1 MACFALLA
9 VVGAAGLTSFAPA
22 AAFRTSTVPMMSSP
36 MTRRRQTLEMQAIDT
51 STGQGAKLPQGPDRD
66 GDEKPPEAAGP
77 GGAAVL
83 ILLLLFTTN
92 QWARQLIFYT
102 VDFKATPSADAA
114 FQFMNVDL
122 GFNEAQYGILA
133 SIGFAALFSLT
144 SLVAGGLVDRTD
156 TRNLLTS
163 TSVLWTGATVL
174 TGAAGS
180 FNEVLAARMVS
191 GVGQA
196 FANPTAYAIL
206 RRLYPPERLASVNGL
221 YASGLYFGGG
231 LAALSV
237 LLDASLG
244 WRQLCVIVGVL
255 GLASAAAVQLTL
267 PPMAPTLDKAP
278 GAAPGAAPMRTLPLA
293 TVPVSSQ
300 PEPLDSSSSS
310 GSSEPEPLDS
320 LNSLK
325 AASNGNSASGV
336 TEVAGREASFSGAE
350 GAQDGAR
357 SAVAGREASF
367 SWAEGAQDGARS
379 AESGGEGEMDEL
391 IKPATAELSRPAA
404 SKSVV
409 DDLKRLL
416 AEPVVALL
424 LLASALRF
432 LAGFRFV
439 NVPII

>member
-1 MACFALLA
+1 MSCAVFAI
-9 VVGAAGLTSFAPA
+9 VGAAGLTSFAPA
-22 AAFRTSTVPMMSSP
+22 AARMSTVPMMSSP

-66 GDEKPPEAAGP
+66 GDVKPPPTGP

-102 VDFKATPSADAA
+102 VDFKATPSAEAA

-244 WRQLCVIVGVL
+244 WRQLCVIVGML

-267 PPMAPTLDKAP
+267 PPMAPTLDQ
-278 GAAPGAAPMRTLPLA
+278 APGAAPMRTLPLK
-293 TVPVSSQ
+293 TESSQ
-300 PEPLDSSSSS
+300 PVPLDSSGSS
-310 GSSEPEPLDS
+310 GSSGSSPPGPLNS
-320 LNSLK
+320 LNSMK

-336 TEVAGREASFSGAE
+336 TEVAERRTER
-350 GAQDGAR
+350 D
-357 SAVAGREASF
+357 ASF
-367 SWAEGAQDGARS
+367 SWAAGAQDGARS

-391 IKPATAELSRPAA
+391 IKPAAAELSRPAD
-404 SKSVV
+404 SESVV

-439 NVPII
+439 HVPIF

>member
-1 MACFALLA
+1 MSCAVFAI
-9 VVGAAGLTSFAPA
+9 VGAAGLTSFAPA
-22 AAFRTSTVPMMSSP
+22 AARMSTVPMMSSP

-66 GDEKPPEAAGP
+66 GDVKPPPTGP

-102 VDFKATPSADAA
+102 VDFKATPSAEAA

-196 FANPTAYAIL
+196 FANPAAYAIL

-244 WRQLCVIVGVL
+244 WRQLCVIVGML

-267 PPMAPTLDKAP
+267 PPMAPTLDQ
-278 GAAPGAAPMRTLPLA
+278 APGAAPMRTLPLK
-293 TVPVSSQ
+293 TESSQ
-300 PEPLDSSSSS
+300 PVPLDSSGSS
-310 GSSEPEPLDS
+310 GSSGSSPPGPLNS
-320 LNSLK
+320 LNSMK

-336 TEVAGREASFSGAE
+336 TEVAERRTER
-350 GAQDGAR
+350 D
-357 SAVAGREASF
+357 ASF
-367 SWAEGAQDGARS
+367 SWAAGAQDGARS

-391 IKPATAELSRPAA
+391 IKPAAAELSRPAD
-404 SKSVV
+404 SESVV

-439 NVPII
+439 HVPIF

>member
-1 MACFALLA
+1 MSCAVFAI
-9 VVGAAGLTSFAPA
+9 VGAAGLTSFAPA
-22 AAFRTSTVPMMSSP
+22 AARMSTVPMMSSP

-66 GDEKPPEAAGP
+66 GDVKPPPTGP

-102 VDFKATPSADAA
+102 VDFKATPSAEAA

-244 WRQLCVIVGVL
+244 WRQLCVIVGML

-267 PPMAPTLDKAP
+267 PPMAPTLDQ
-278 GAAPGAAPMRTLPLA
+278 APGAAPMRTLPLK
-293 TVPVSSQ
+293 TESSQ
-300 PEPLDSSSSS
+300 PVPLDSSGSS
-310 GSSEPEPLDS
+310 GSSCSSGSSPPGP
-320 LNSLK
+320 LNSFNSMK

-336 TEVAGREASFSGAE
+336 TEVAGRRPER
-350 GAQDGAR
+350 D
-357 SAVAGREASF
+357 ASF

-391 IKPATAELSRPAA
+391 IKPAAAELSRPAA

>member
-1 MACFALLA
+1 MSCAVFAI
-9 VVGAAGLTSFAPA
+9 VGAAGLTSFAPA
-22 AAFRTSTVPMMSSP
+22 AARMSTVPMMSSP

-66 GDEKPPEAAGP
+66 GDVKPPPTGP

-102 VDFKATPSADAA
+102 VDFKATPSAEAA

-196 FANPTAYAIL
+196 FANPAAYAIL

-244 WRQLCVIVGVL
+244 WRQLCVIVGML

-267 PPMAPTLDKAP
+267 PPMAPTLDQ
-278 GAAPGAAPMRTLPLA
+278 APGAAPMRTLPLK
-293 TVPVSSQ
+293 TESSQ
-300 PEPLDSSSSS
+300 PVPLDSSGSS
-310 GSSEPEPLDS
+310 GSSPPVPLDSSGSSGSSGSSPPGPLNS
-320 LNSLK
+320 LNSLNSMK

-336 TEVAGREASFSGAE
+336 TEVAERRTER
-350 GAQDGAR
+350 D
-357 SAVAGREASF
+357 ASF

-391 IKPATAELSRPAA
+391 IKPAAAELSRPAD
-404 SKSVV
+404 SESVV

-439 NVPII
+439 HVPIF

>member
-1 MACFALLA
+1 
-9 VVGAAGLTSFAPA
+9 
-22 AAFRTSTVPMMSSP
+22 

-133 SIGFAALFSLT
+133 SISFAALFSLT

-293 TVPVSSQ
+293 TVSSQ
-300 PEPLDSSSSS
+300 PEPLDSSSSSGSS

-336 TEVAGREASFSGAE
+336 TEVAGREASFS
-350 GAQDGAR
+350 
-357 SAVAGREASF
+357 
-367 SWAEGAQDGARS
+367 WAEGAQDGARS

-391 IKPATAELSRPAA
+391 IQPAAAELSRPAA

>member
-1 MACFALLA
+1 
-9 VVGAAGLTSFAPA
+9 
-22 AAFRTSTVPMMSSP
+22 MMSSP

-66 GDEKPPEAAGP
+66 GEVKPPAGP

-278 GAAPGAAPMRTLPLA
+278 GAAPMRTLPLA
-293 TVPVSSQ
+293 TGSSQ

-310 GSSEPEPLDS
+310 GSSGSSQPEPLDS

-325 AASNGNSASGV
+325 AASNGSSASGV
-336 TEVAGREASFSGAE
+336 TEVAGR
-350 GAQDGAR
+350 D
-357 SAVAGREASF
+357 ASF
-367 SWAEGAQDGARS
+367 SW

-391 IKPATAELSRPAA
+391 IKPAAAELSRPAA

>member
-310 GSSEPEPLDS
+310 GSSGSSEPEPLDS

-336 TEVAGREASFSGAE
+336 TE
-350 GAQDGAR
+350 
-357 SAVAGREASF
+357 VAGREASF

>member
-1 MACFALLA
+1 MSCAVFAI
-9 VVGAAGLTSFAPA
+9 VGAAGLTSFAPA
-22 AAFRTSTVPMMSSP
+22 AARMSTVPMMSSP

-66 GDEKPPEAAGP
+66 GDVKPPPTGP
-77 GGAAVL
+77 GRGGAAVL

-92 QWARQLIFYT
+92 HWARQLIFYT
-102 VDFKATPSADAA
+102 VDFKATPSAEAA

-244 WRQLCVIVGVL
+244 WRQLCVIVGML

-267 PPMAPTLDKAP
+267 PPMAPTLDQ
-278 GAAPGAAPMRTLPLA
+278 APGAAPMRTLPLK
-293 TVPVSSQ
+293 TESSQ
-300 PEPLDSSSSS
+300 PATVTVPAASPRSQSAVLSAMHRSHGRRALRTALDRLRAAARARWTSSLSQLRRSSAALQIARAWSMTSS
-310 GSSEPEPLDS
+310 GSWQSPWS
-320 LNSLK
+320 LYCCLR
-325 AASNGNSASGV
+325 APFASWRASGSS
-336 TEVAGREASFSGAE
+336 TSPSF
-350 GAQDGAR
+350 DC
-357 SAVAGREASF
+357 V
-367 SWAEGAQDGARS
+367 
-379 AESGGEGEMDEL
+379 
-391 IKPATAELSRPAA
+391 
-404 SKSVV
+404 
-409 DDLKRLL
+409 
-416 AEPVVALL
+416 
-424 LLASALRF
+424 
-432 LAGFRFV
+432 
-439 NVPII
+439 

>member
-1 MACFALLA
+1 MFMACFALFA

-293 TVPVSSQ
+293 TVSSQ
-300 PEPLDSSSSS
+300 PEPLDSSSSSGSS

-336 TEVAGREASFSGAE
+336 TE
-350 GAQDGAR
+350 
-357 SAVAGREASF
+357 VAGREASF

>member
-1 MACFALLA
+1 
-9 VVGAAGLTSFAPA
+9 
-22 AAFRTSTVPMMSSP
+22 
-36 MTRRRQTLEMQAIDT
+36 MQAIDT

-66 GDEKPPEAAGP
+66 GDVKPPPTGP

-278 GAAPGAAPMRTLPLA
+278 GAAPMRTLPLA
-293 TVPVSSQ
+293 TGSSQ

-310 GSSEPEPLDS
+310 GSSGSSQPEPLDS

-325 AASNGNSASGV
+325 AASNGSSASGV
-336 TEVAGREASFSGAE
+336 TEVAGR
-350 GAQDGAR
+350 D
-357 SAVAGREASF
+357 ASF
-367 SWAEGAQDGARS
+367 SW

-391 IKPATAELSRPAA
+391 IKPAAAELSRPAD
-404 SKSVV
+404 SESVV

-439 NVPII
+439 HVPIFGLRLSASDCV

>member
-1 MACFALLA
+1 MACFALFA

-293 TVPVSSQ
+293 TVSSQ
-300 PEPLDSSSSS
+300 PEPLDSSNSSGSS

-325 AASNGNSASGV
+325 AASNGNSASVV
-336 TEVAGREASFSGAE
+336 TEVT
-350 GAQDGAR
+350 
-357 SAVAGREASF
+357 GREASF

-391 IKPATAELSRPAA
+391 IQPAAAELSRPAA

>member
-1 MACFALLA
+1 MSFALSA

-22 AAFRTSTVPMMSSP
+22 AAFRMSTVPMMSSP

-66 GDEKPPEAAGP
+66 GDVKPPAGP

-278 GAAPGAAPMRTLPLA
+278 GAAPMRTLPLA
-293 TVPVSSQ
+293 TVSSQ
-300 PEPLDSSSSS
+300 PEPLDSSSSSGS

-336 TEVAGREASFSGAE
+336 TEVAGR
-350 GAQDGAR
+350 
-357 SAVAGREASF
+357 VAFF
-367 SWAEGAQDGARS
+367 SWAEGAQDGARL

-391 IKPATAELSRPAA
+391 IKPAAAELSRPAA

>member
-1 MACFALLA
+1 MFTFMACFALLA

-278 GAAPGAAPMRTLPLA
+278 GAAPMRTLPLA
-293 TVPVSSQ
+293 TVSSQ

-325 AASNGNSASGV
+325 AASNGNSASVV
-336 TEVAGREASFSGAE
+336 TEVT
-350 GAQDGAR
+350 
-357 SAVAGREASF
+357 GREASF

-409 DDLKRLL
+409 VDLKRLL

>member
-1 MACFALLA
+1 MSCAVFAI
-9 VVGAAGLTSFAPA
+9 VGAAGLTSFAPA
-22 AAFRTSTVPMMSSP
+22 AARMSTVPMMSSP

-66 GDEKPPEAAGP
+66 GDVKPPPTGP
-77 GGAAVL
+77 GRGGAAVL

-102 VDFKATPSADAA
+102 VDFKATPSAEAA

-244 WRQLCVIVGVL
+244 WRQLCVIVGML

-267 PPMAPTLDKAP
+267 PPMAPTLDQ
-278 GAAPGAAPMRTLPLA
+278 APGAAPMRTLPLK
-293 TVPVSSQ
+293 TESSQ
-300 PEPLDSSSSS
+300 PVPLDSSGSS
-310 GSSEPEPLDS
+310 GSSGSSPPGPLNS
-320 LNSLK
+320 LNSMK

-336 TEVAGREASFSGAE
+336 TEVAERRPER
-350 GAQDGAR
+350 D
-357 SAVAGREASF
+357 ASF
-367 SWAEGAQDGARS
+367 SWAKGAQDGARS

-391 IKPATAELSRPAA
+391 IKPAAAELSRPAD
-404 SKSVV
+404 SESVV

-439 NVPII
+439 HVPIF

>member
-1 MACFALLA
+1 MACFALFA

-293 TVPVSSQ
+293 TVSSQ
-300 PEPLDSSSSS
+300 PEPLDSSSSSGSS

-336 TEVAGREASFSGAE
+336 TEVAGREASFS
-350 GAQDGAR
+350 
-357 SAVAGREASF
+357 
-367 SWAEGAQDGARS
+367 WAEGAQDGARS

-391 IKPATAELSRPAA
+391 IQPAAAELSRPAA

>member
-1 MACFALLA
+1 
-9 VVGAAGLTSFAPA
+9 
-22 AAFRTSTVPMMSSP
+22 

-66 GDEKPPEAAGP
+66 GEVKPPAGP

-102 VDFKATPSADAA
+102 VDFKATPSAEAA

-196 FANPTAYAIL
+196 FANPAAYAIL

-244 WRQLCVIVGVL
+244 WRQLCVIVGML

-267 PPMAPTLDKAP
+267 PRGINYDGITSRYSAW
-278 GAAPGAAPMRTLPLA
+278 AAGVSDAVIQWRACWVGPLTHSIFVTDSYNQITQA
-293 TVPVSSQ
+293 KPSWDWQTALTWNADALARVNRAIDESDTALQQ
-300 PEPLDSSSSS
+300 PNRQ
-310 GSSEPEPLDS
+310 GC
-320 LNSLK
+320 
-325 AASNGNSASGV
+325 
-336 TEVAGREASFSGAE
+336 
-350 GAQDGAR
+350 
-357 SAVAGREASF
+357 
-367 SWAEGAQDGARS
+367 
-379 AESGGEGEMDEL
+379 
-391 IKPATAELSRPAA
+391 
-404 SKSVV
+404 
-409 DDLKRLL
+409 
-416 AEPVVALL
+416 
-424 LLASALRF
+424 
-432 LAGFRFV
+432 
-439 NVPII
+439 

>member
-1 MACFALLA
+1 MSCAVFAI
-9 VVGAAGLTSFAPA
+9 VGAAGLTSFAPA
-22 AAFRTSTVPMMSSP
+22 AARMSTVPMMSSP

-51 STGQGAKLPQGPDRD
+51 STGQGAKLPQDPDRD
-66 GDEKPPEAAGP
+66 GDVKPPPTGP

-102 VDFKATPSADAA
+102 VDFKATPSAEAA

-244 WRQLCVIVGVL
+244 WRQLCVIVGML

-267 PPMAPTLDKAP
+267 PPMAPTLDQ
-278 GAAPGAAPMRTLPLA
+278 APGAAPMRTLPLK
-293 TVPVSSQ
+293 TESSQ
-300 PEPLDSSSSS
+300 PVPLDSSGSS
-310 GSSEPEPLDS
+310 GSSGSSPPGPLNS
-320 LNSLK
+320 LNSLNSMK

-336 TEVAGREASFSGAE
+336 TEVAERRPER
-350 GAQDGAR
+350 D
-357 SAVAGREASF
+357 ASF

-391 IKPATAELSRPAA
+391 IKPAAAELSRPAD
-404 SKSVV
+404 SESVV

-439 NVPII
+439 HVPIF